1 MVTDRIAPIACIVA
15 AIFIATSAPADVP
28 LLVNYQGQ
36 LLDPAGNPV
45 AGNVSVTLGI
55 WDSATAGNELY
66 RETHS
71 SVLLVLGVYSLSIG
85 GGTPV
90 AGFFDELTFADPN
103 RWLEVTINGEILTP
117 RQPIQ
122 SVAYALQAQ
131 DSAALEGL
139 TLQQVI
145 DASQGPD
152 GPAGLAGAQGPT
164 GSAGSAGPA
173 GSTGATGPTGPTGS
187 TGLTGPPGIQ
197 GPAGPAVST
206 FVVCA
211 NGQSPF
217 AGCQNCG
224 SATLLSKA
232 RESCFAS
239 SNTGSCSLPSSVV
252 GECCVCR
259 P

>member
-1 MVTDRIAPIACIVA
+1 MTTDRIASIAGIVA
-15 AIFIATSAPADVP
+15 AIFLATGTPADVP
-28 LLVNYQGQ
+28 LLLNYQGQ
-36 LLDPAGNPV
+36 LLDPAGDPV
-45 AGNVSVTLGI
+45 AGNVSVTIGV
-55 WDSATAGNELY
+55 WDSATAGTELY
-66 RETHS
+66 RETHA
-71 SVLLVLGVYSLSIG
+71 SVALILGVYSIAIG

-90 AGFFDELTFADPN
+90 SGVFDELTFVDPN

-117 RQPIQ
+117 RQSIQ
-122 SVAYALQAQ
+122 SVAYSLQSQ
-131 DSAALEGL
+131 DSTRLQGL

-145 DASQGPD
+145 DASEGPAGAQGPAGATGATGPD
-152 GPAGLAGAQGPT
+152 GPAGPAGA
-164 GSAGSAGPA
+164 
-173 GSTGATGPTGPTGS
+173 TGATGPPGPGGATGATGPQ
-187 TGLTGPPGIQ
+187 GPQ

-217 AGCQNCG
+217 GGCQNCG

-232 RESCFAS
+232 RESCFVS